1 MTKLKKTYCILSLI
15 FAIAV
20 FVAVLFASQN
30 RTTVYAASMDPDSID
45 SLDNTAANTSTGSGS
60 ESDSKGGLSI
70 SINNDEAGVASEV
83 RALLLLT
90 IIAVSPSLLIMLTSY
105 TRIVI
110 VLHFLRT
117 AIGTQTAPPN
127 QILIGLALFLTFFIM
142 WPTFQQINENAI
154 QPVDNGDIT
163 IEKALKEAEV
173 PIRQFMYGQVQR
185 KDVKLFVDMA
195 GDSYDIDSAALEKEY
210 EESGQSAY
218 DAIPMTIMIPS
229 FIIGEL
235 RQAFIMGFVIYIP
248 FIVIDMVVASVL
260 MSMGMMML
268 PPTTISLPFKILLFI
283 LADGWNLVIGSVVK
297 TFY

>member
-154 QPVDNGDIT
+154 QPLDNGDIT

-235 RQAFIMGFVIYIP
+235 RQAFIMGFLIYIP
-248 FIVIDMVVASVL
+248 FIVIDMVGASVL

>member
-1 MTKLKKTYCILSLI
+1 MLFRWVVTVPGGGGACAYVAAAGMALGAMVANLTTGKKKYAQYQEEIEELLSKTEQLSKELMTYMDKDAESFEPLSKAYGLPKDTKEQQEYKE
-15 FAIAV
+15 AV
-20 FVAVLFASQN
+20 
-30 RTTVYAASMDPDSID
+30 M
-45 SLDNTAANTSTGSGS
+45 
-60 ESDSKGGLSI
+60 
-70 SINNDEAGVASEV
+70 
-83 RALLLLT
+83 
-90 IIAVSPSLLIMLTSY
+90 
-105 TRIVI
+105 
-110 VLHFLRT
+110 
-117 AIGTQTAPPN
+117 
-127 QILIGLALFLTFFIM
+127 
-142 WPTFQQINENAI
+142 
-154 QPVDNGDIT
+154 
-163 IEKALKEAEV
+163 EKALKEAEV

-235 RQAFIMGFVIYIP
+235 RQAFIMGFLIYIP